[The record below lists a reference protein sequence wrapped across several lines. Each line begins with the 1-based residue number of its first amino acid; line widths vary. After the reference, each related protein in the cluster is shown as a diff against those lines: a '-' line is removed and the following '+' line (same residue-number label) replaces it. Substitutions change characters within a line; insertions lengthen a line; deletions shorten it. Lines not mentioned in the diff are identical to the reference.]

1 MGTDVMGADAKVEDG
16 QLLERLRRLLAGQR
30 DVVEKPMVGGRSFSF
45 RGRMCCG
52 VANGGLMVRVGRE
65 AITAALDEPHVS
77 RMSLGGRALAAF
89 VIVALPGVATDAL
102 LAAWVQRGLTV
113 AGGEADPFQRTD

>member
-1 MGTDVMGADAKVEDG
+1 MIHDE
-16 QLLERLRRLLAGQR
+16 LLERLRRLLADQR

-52 VANGGLMVRVGRE
+52 VASGGLMVRVGR
-65 AITAALDEPHVS
+65 AAVAAALDEPHVS

-89 VIVALPGVATDAL
+89 VIVAPPGVATDPL
-102 LAAWVQRGLTV
+102 LAAWVRRGLAAV
-113 AGGEADPFQRTD
+113 GSEADPRSTPDQGS